1 MMNCFEDLDALRRE
15 YDEAFKGLL
24 DRAKHELQ
32 HTTSSLDHAN
42 AGIQSLRTENE
53 NLVRQ
58 LAGAGVRATQV
69 DDLRFDHPS
78 FYGRS
83 SADEGYVIEHTLST
97 SSPSMQHY
105 RGKESSSRHERRNTY
120 RLKLAAAEL
129 QVLELSDQTAAL
141 SYLQRR
147 VQDLEVDRAANL
159 TLTQDNTVLRENNTE
174 LNTIAMELVARLEK
188 DELQQSKPHHDVD

>member
-69 DDLRFDHPS
+69 DDLRTH
-78 FYGRS
+78 
-83 SADEGYVIEHTLST
+83 IEHV
-97 SSPSMQHY
+97 
-105 RGKESSSRHERRNTY
+105 ESLNAALQRQGEQLAARETEY

-147 VQDLEVDRAANL
+147 VQDLEAANL

-188 DELQQSKPHHDVD
+188 DELQHSKPHHDVD